1 MNNNDYQLEEME
13 NSAVNKSAMA
23 KRAAAGAGL
32 LAAGAATAYGAEH
45 LMGGEDEPVVEPT
58 TTEQPDLASGAAA
71 GAVEEGV
78 AEQPQAQP
86 EPQTVHTEEDVHVYH
101 HYVKDQ
107 EPQPEPEPEM
117 KFESSTHLYDDEGNL
132 VGTMDAGTYAG
143 RGFAILDNDADGHG
157 DVLWY
162 DENGDGEIQRDELAD
177 VSGSGYAMGSRGG
190 EHRDINIE
198 TGEVLDEQ
206 IAHNHVDPLE
216 DIDND
221 FYAQEKSGE
230 EYKDDLAQN
239 NPDYNP
245 NGENVDQY
253 RAGGESTSEEPV
265 LEEEPML
272 EEQHYADDYH
282 EGFGDEEYTDP
293 TEEPLLAEDDT
304 VLEEEDSTEE
314 YALSEEEPSDDTTS
328 EDMAYEDG
336 DEIENDI
343 DDTTEEDLA
352 YNDEDSSDVDDNIDD
367 TDQYDIV

>member
-143 RGFAILDNDADGHG
+143 KDFLILDEDADGHG

-162 DENGDGEIQRDELAD
+162 DENGDGKIQQNELAD

-230 EYKDDLAQN
+230 EYRDDLAQN

-253 RAGGESTSEEPV
+253 RAGGESASEEPV

-272 EEQHYADDYH
+272 EEDHH
-282 EGFGDEEYTDP
+282 EAFGDYNV
-293 TEEPLLAEDDT
+293 AEDDT
-304 VLEEEDSTEE
+304 LLEEEDSTEE

-343 DDTTEEDLA
+343 DDTAEEDLA